1 MKIGFYAGEH
11 GDGEEFD
18 GVLGTLAHAFAP
30 PRGLLHLDSDETW
43 IVGDIFGSG
52 SGTGTEMDLESVAV
66 HEIRHLLGLG
76 HLSVENA
83 IMFLISHEFYLFF
96 VNLFARSVTDT
107 VQLWREY
114 TFAAVDNLDH
124 CMKYLN
130 QTLVTFGFP
139 ASLDLFATDLVSVA
153 RTCNCIYSLLQ
164 QRQRDIEF
172 RESTN
177 DKRQR
182 NQDMSIALLKEI
194 ATSTHRFNRRSI
206 ETAASL
212 AIVAFTSLKA
222 KNQGAEVMKS
232 LNIPKEV
239 RRKSIEHS

>member
-18 GVLGTLAHAFAP
+18 GVLGSLAHAFAP

-83 IMFLISHEFYLFF
+83 NMFLISHEFYLFF

-139 ASLDLFATDLVSVA
+139 ASLDLFATDPVSVA

-182 NQDMSIALLKEI
+182 NQNVQGRIELAAPLL
-194 ATSTHRFNRRSI
+194 AQ
-206 ETAASL
+206 
-212 AIVAFTSLKA
+212 LK
-222 KNQGAEVMKS
+222 
-232 LNIPKEV
+232 L
-239 RRKSIEHS
+239 